1 VWVVLSAAK
10 ANQVPEGGDTYLR
23 NYHGAFR
30 IGIEEY
36 AFPTAKYRL
45 SSMYRTL
52 TRALLGTLNLAINDF
67 QDRVYGGPID
77 PAEGYSICFSL
88 QLLSTSEDFLLT
100 LANRFGGDSDGEALG
115 MVEQQT
121 AAMIAVLKLFVGV
134 KGLLISEAELRQI
147 GRADDPAEQIRLLS

>member
-1 VWVVLSAAK
+1 VWFILAASK
-10 ANQVPEGGDTYLR
+10 GDCVPINGDTYVR
-23 NYHGAFR
+23 KYDGAFR
-30 IGIEEY
+30 MGIEDY
-36 AFPTAKYRL
+36 AFPTEQYRL
-45 SSMYRTL
+45 SFLYRTL
-52 TRALLGTLNLAINDF
+52 TSALLRTLNLAINDF

-77 PAEGYSICFSL
+77 PAEGHSICFSL